1 MVQRAGRIDRI
12 GTEFDTLWIYNMFPD
27 AGLERLLGLVESLSR
42 KIADIDQAGFLDAS
56 VLGEAVHPRNFN
68 TLRRIRDED
77 GSVIEEEEQFTEL
90 VSNEFLA
97 QQLRQ
102 LLDAGGR
109 QMLDSLPDGIH
120 SGLLRLKARGVF
132 FYFQVSPK
140 GSDRLH
146 FWRYLDLQNGKVSD
160 NRYIIANLIACDRD
174 APRVVEP
181 EILGS
186 IFDHQETVIVD
197 ILRSHRDQEA
207 IKVVPRTVEPIQQ
220 TVATLFQNYM
230 NHPDVERLRV
240 ITAMRT
246 LNGPM
251 LAIQVK
257 DLRKAFKRFQEDGD
271 ITRFLGEVERICSET
286 GASDMSVPTSVAPA
300 RMIERE
306 DLRLICFDV
315 ISG

>member
-12 GTEFDTLWIYNMFPD
+12 GTEFDTLWIFNMFPD

-97 QQLRQ
+97 QQLKQ

-109 QMLDSLPDGIH
+109 EMLESLPDGIH
-120 SGLLRLKARGVF
+120 SGLIRPNVKGVF
-132 FYFQVSPK
+132 FYFQATRAGLDK
-140 GSDRLH
+140 LH
-146 FWRYLDLQNGKVSD
+146 FWRFLDLTNGRVID
-160 NRYIIANLIACDRD
+160 NRYIITSLIACQRD
-174 APRVVEP
+174 TTRVVAP
-181 EILGS
+181 EIFGS
-186 IFDHQETVIVD
+186 ILDHQETVVED
-197 ILRSHRDQEA
+197 ILRSYSEQEA
-207 IKVVPRTVEPIQQ
+207 IKVAPRTIEPIQQ
-220 TVATLFQNYM
+220 TITTLFQNYI
-230 NHPDVERLRV
+230 NHPDVERPRV
-240 ITAMRT
+240 IAAMRT

-251 LAIQVK
+251 LAVQVK
-257 DLRKAFKRFQEDGD
+257 NLRKTFKRFQADAD
-271 ITRFLGEVERICSET
+271 ITRFLEEVERICSDT
-286 GASDMSVPTSVAPA
+286 GASDVSEPASVAPA